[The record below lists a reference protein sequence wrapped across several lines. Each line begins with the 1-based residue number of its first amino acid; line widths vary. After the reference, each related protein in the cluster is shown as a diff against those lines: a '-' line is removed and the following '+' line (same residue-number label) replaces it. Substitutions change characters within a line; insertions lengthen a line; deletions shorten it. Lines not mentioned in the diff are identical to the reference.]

1 MGFAATTAAG
11 AGFGI
16 VPAIVPPAVSMAAS
30 NTATTLVSPRRRQP
44 AEDAHS
50 GRLPPRPVAAT
61 SPSVPTCGH
70 PMG

>member
-1 MGFAATTAAG
+1 
-11 AGFGI
+11 